1 MKKIIVSIVI
11 VICSQFIKSQPF
23 NVIFYSGYSTDG
35 KHYADIPLEVELEYF
50 PVDWF
55 SVFAGYEKFNSS
67 YDEFDNPMYAFYGIG
82 FNSQFSYNLPKL
94 GFNYYPLINGRSKV
108 AIGTF
113 VGRGKVSRNSTPFI
127 SYLDS
132 RESEGSDKI
141 YEIAIISGD
150 YKKNLTGYGVH
161 FRYTYEVLKDQLS
174 LGVKIDY
181 TGFKF
186 MDTFKCYVPDVIGV
200 KLSVG
205 VLLNKP
211 E

>member
-1 MKKIIVSIVI
+1 MKKILVSIAV
-11 VICSQFIKSQPF
+11 VVCFQFVKAQPF
-23 NVIFYSGYSTDG
+23 NIIFYSGYSTDG
-35 KHYADIPLEVELEYF
+35 KHYSDIPLGVGVEYF
-50 PVDWF
+50 PVEWF
-55 SVFAGYEKFNSS
+55 SVFAGYEKFSS
-67 YDEFDNPMYAFYGIG
+67 AYNEFDNPRYAFYGIG
-82 FNSQFSYNLPKL
+82 FNSQFSYSLPKL

-113 VGRGKVSRNSTPFI
+113 VGRGTVSRNSTPFI

-132 RESEGSDKI
+132 RESEGSEKI
-141 YEIAIISGD
+141 YEIAIVSGD
-150 YKKNLTGYGVH
+150 YKKNLTAYGVQ
-161 FRYTYEVLKDQLS
+161 FMYMYELLKDQLD
-174 LGVKIDY
+174 LGLKIDY

-205 VLLNKP
+205 ILLNKP